1 MIKVNG
7 KLNFIILS
15 LNLIINKLILGK
27 KIIIIIKKI
36 FDEEFIGKT
45 LKIIKFYVTME
56 ILNIC
61 IKDGNNKY
69 RNCYIFFI
77 FLV

>member
-15 LNLIINKLILGK
+15 LNLIINKLILEK

-36 FDEEFIGKT
+36 FVEEFIGKT

-56 ILNIC
+56 ILNI
-61 IKDGNNKY
+61 Y
-69 RNCYIFFI
+69 M
-77 FLV
+77 